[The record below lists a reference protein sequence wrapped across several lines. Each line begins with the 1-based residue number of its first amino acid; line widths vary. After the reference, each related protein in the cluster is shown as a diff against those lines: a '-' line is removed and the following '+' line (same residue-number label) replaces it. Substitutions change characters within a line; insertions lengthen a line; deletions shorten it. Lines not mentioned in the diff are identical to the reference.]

1 MNPPFHILCVTNR
14 GLCPGDFLERLEAI
28 AAAGPDQ
35 LNGVILRE
43 KDLSESAYRALA
55 TEAVKI
61 CGRHGVPYV
70 LHTYP
75 RVARELGAGVHLPLP
90 VLRSLSPGA
99 RAELKTIGAS
109 CHSVQDAVEAQAL
122 GATYITA
129 GHVFA
134 TGSKP
139 GLPPRG
145 LGFLREVCGAVTL
158 PVYAIGGVN
167 AGNIADVQAA
177 GALGA
182 CVMGDFMRCPDS
194 GALIAAL
201 REATG

>member
-1 MNPPFHILCVTNR
+1 MDSPSDFHILCVTNR
-14 GLCPGDFLERLEAI
+14 GLCPGDFLERLEAV
-28 AAAGPDQ
+28 AAAGPDG
-35 LNGVILRE
+35 LILRE
-43 KDLSESAYRALA
+43 KDLGEGDYRTLA
-55 TEAVKI
+55 MKAVDI
-61 CGRHGVPYV
+61 CGRHGVPCV

-75 RVARELGAGVHLPLP
+75 RVALELGTGVHLPLP
-90 VLRSLSPGA
+90 ALRSLSAGA
-99 RAELKTIGAS
+99 RAELRLIGAS
-109 CHSVQDAVEAQAL
+109 CHSMQDALEAQAL

-145 LGFLREVCGAVTL
+145 LGFLKEVCGAATL

-167 AGNIADVQAA
+167 AGNIADVRAA

-182 CVMGDFMRCPDS
+182 CVMGDFMRCPDP